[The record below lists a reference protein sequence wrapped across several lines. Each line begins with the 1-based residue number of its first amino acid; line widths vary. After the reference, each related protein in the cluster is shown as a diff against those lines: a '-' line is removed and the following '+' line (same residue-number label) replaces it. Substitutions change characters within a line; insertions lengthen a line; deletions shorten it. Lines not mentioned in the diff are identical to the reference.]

1 MTISLKTSYKTHE
14 DLCVWLQENGQ
25 PVSCLEKIRVLE
37 ENWREVQQIVKDAF
51 DDAVLM
57 GVSAQGMREKLV
69 QYILTL
75 KTPKVDE

>member
-1 MTISLKTSYKTHE
+1 MTISLKTSHKTHE

-69 QYILTL
+69 QYVLTL